1 MYKLNI
7 FMSQM
12 HFVPGWDLNN
22 GDSIF
27 LKPDCGSIM
36 ASLHI
41 EHIYLFGTIVSCIL
55 NTIFALQCVFFEKF
69 SKTRFSIFVHKIQ
82 KCTLYDFCLLWI
94 YLSLKYFWVH
104 IDRFDSYLSFTTS
117 QNVISKLQNTLVLS
131 KFSKKIY
138 D

>member
-1 MYKLNI
+1 
-7 FMSQM
+7 MSQM

-55 NTIFALQCVFFEKF
+55 NTIFALQCVFFWE
-69 SKTRFSIFVHKIQ
+69 IFE
-82 KCTLYDFCLLWI
+82 
-94 YLSLKYFWVH
+94 
-104 IDRFDSYLSFTTS
+104 
-117 QNVISKLQNTLVLS
+117 N
-131 KFSKKIY
+131 
-138 D
+138 